1 MEYIQWSERARLHQ
15 PTIVAAF
22 TGWNDA
28 GDAASLAV
36 RHLIAVTG
44 ATKIGSV
51 DPDQFYDFQTSRP
64 QARLLDTGE
73 RALLWP
79 SVDIYAAPT
88 PAGDLLLLLGVE
100 PQLRWQTFSRVF
112 VDLARELDS
121 PLTITF
127 GALLADVPH
136 SRPTNVFGSS
146 SDADTV
152 AQFDLVRSRYEGPTG
167 IVGVLNHAFAQADM
181 AAISLWAAVPSYVSN
196 TASPKAA
203 LALLAKFSTISPR
216 PLLLDGLQKASREYE
231 HDVTAAV
238 AQDDD
243 LVAYVERLEHLADH
257 RDPDDD
263 PGKDD
268 AANGASGDGLPT
280 SPQAAEAFVSDVE
293 KFLRDQNG

>member
-1 MEYIQWSERARLHQ
+1 MEYIRWSESARLHQ

-28 GDAASLAV
+28 GDAASLAL
-36 RHLIAVTG
+36 RHLIAVSG
-44 ATKIGSV
+44 ATKVGSV
-51 DPDQFYDFQTSRP
+51 EPDEFYDFQTSRP
-64 QARLLDTGE
+64 QARLLETGG
-73 RALLWP
+73 RTIVWP

-100 PQLRWQTFSRVF
+100 PQLRWQKFSQVF
-112 VDLARELDS
+112 VDLARELEAPMAIS
-121 PLTITF
+121 F

-146 SDADTV
+146 SDADT
-152 AQFDLVRSRYEGPTG
+152 AARFHLMRSRYEGPTG
-167 IVGVLNHAFAQADM
+167 IVGVLSQAFSEADI

-216 PLLLDGLQKASREYE
+216 PLMLDGLQKASREYE
-231 HDVTAAV
+231 RDVTAAV
-238 AQDDD
+238 AEEDD
-243 LVAYVERLEHLADH
+243 LVAYVERLEHLADNSH
-257 RDPDDD
+257 PDDNPDDD
-263 PGKDD
+263 VADGV
-268 AANGASGDGLPT
+268 SGDGLPNT
-280 SPQAAEAFVSDVE
+280 PQAAEAFVSDVE

>member
-1 MEYIQWSERARLHQ
+1 MEYIRWSEPARLHQ

-51 DPDQFYDFQTSRP
+51 DSDEFYDFQTSRP

-73 RALLWP
+73 RTVIWP
-79 SVDIYAAPT
+79 SIDLYATPT
-88 PAGDLLLLLGVE
+88 PDGDLLLILGVE
-100 PQLRWQTFSRVF
+100 PQLRWQKLSRVF
-112 VDLARELDS
+112 VELARELEA
-121 PLTITF
+121 PLAITF

-152 AQFDLVRSRYEGPTG
+152 ARFDLMRSRYEGPTG
-167 IVGVLNHAFAQADM
+167 IVGVLNHAFAEADIP
-181 AAISLWAAVPSYVSN
+181 AVSLWAAVPSYVSN

-203 LALLAKFSTISPR
+203 LALLTKFSTISPR
-216 PLLLDGLQKASREYE
+216 PLLLDGLQKASREYVR
-231 HDVTAAV
+231 DVTAAV
-238 AQDDD
+238 AEDDD

-257 RDPDDD
+257 HDSDDSPDDEVAD
-263 PGKDD
+263 
-268 AANGASGDGLPT
+268 GASGDGLPT